1 MYDILGDGKLGTAPI
16 PDGAA
21 PYTIWGW
28 NVDHTATYQNATGDR
43 IKDLILNLVR
53 NFQVMHGDDTRMMTK
68 VFMDCGLWAVGGYGI
83 VAVVK
88 ILATLYKLTQA
99 TEAYA
104 VVTGIMDIGVN
115 VIKIGIATVIL
126 AILVPFFIYM
136 SKNAGGLMIIIN
148 DTEDDLELAEYHTT
162 HGKIIGIFK
171 ENAALDNP
179 KPIIPK
185 RLPPIINP
193 KGKQIA
199 KGSIQAGFFATQKN
213 DNALVGSQGALKFSP
228 MTSFPKGIFLGWE
241 VPLSEGSNR
250 LLVSADFTG
259 TTSQFSDN
267 TNSAD
272 KQEDTAYGI
281 NGGKIVGRVHSPSGS
296 QGYYIINVTE
306 PKKAV
311 AAQSDASSQPVTLL
325 QSNAPISAKKEKSDD
340 DLLKEIFDH
349 EKEHTGIDW
358 KAAAEAGRPAL
369 NEAIKKAH
377 DHLRGLADKMTKE
390 ERKHAVSMGLL
401 DSDGKLIAYFNQP
414 RGGQAL

>member
-53 NFQVMHGDDTRMMTK
+53 NFQVMHADDTRMMTK

-83 VAVVK
+83 IAVVK

-126 AILVPFFIYM
+126 AVLVPFFIYM

-148 DTEDDLELAEYHTT
+148 DTDDDLELAEYHTT

-193 KGKQIA
+193 QGKQIA

-272 KQEDTAYGI
+272 KQEDTANGI

-306 PKKAV
+306 PKKAA
-311 AAQSDASSQPVTLL
+311 AAQPEALL
-325 QSNAPISAKKEKSDD
+325 QTSVPSSTKKEKSSD
-340 DLLKEIFDH
+340 DLLTEIFEH
-349 EKEHTGIDW
+349 ERKHTGIDW
-358 KAAAEAGRPAL
+358 KAAAKAGRPAL

-390 ERKHAVSMGLL
+390 ERQHAISMGLL
-401 DSDGKLIAYFNQP
+401 DIGGKCWVNVLNILI
-414 RGGQAL
+414 REILKTLC